1 LSPRAIHVLSELRR
15 TNLELA
21 DLEIP
26 AFIVSVFLTLKSW
39 SAWYSDLISVNR
51 FRVPIQQRLALFGAP
66 VVSLAFILVT
76 LTRLASSDVR
86 HDPLYLA
93 FYLLIGAAW
102 IGGGTL
108 VFPLLGISARDDIL
122 EKGNGASAWAI
133 VGALGGISCSFVGGN
148 IGNGPG
154 VAAVLFSSLLSTVLF
169 FVLWFVLDVLTS
181 ISDAIT
187 IDRAKE
193 TGIRMAGFLL
203 GLGLLSG
210 WSVAGDWVSASATL
224 RDFLHSS
231 WPAVAIT
238 VIAVFLELAL
248 KRVSIRFSS
257 RMAVSVVLSAV
268 YIGLGLA
275 WIVTRG
281 VHS

>member
-1 LSPRAIHVLSELRR
+1 M
-15 TNLELA
+15 A

-39 SAWYSDLISVNR
+39 SSWYSDLISVNR
-51 FRVPIQQRLALFGAP
+51 FRVSIQQRLALFSAP
-66 VVSLAFILVT
+66 VVSVAFIFVT
-76 LTRLASSDVR
+76 LTKLASSDVR

-108 VFPLLGISARDDIL
+108 VFPFLGISARDDIL
-122 EKGNGASAWAI
+122 EKGNGASAGAI
-133 VGALGGISCSFVGGN
+133 VGALGGMSCSFAGGN

-154 VAAVLFSSLLSTVLF
+154 VAAVLFSSVLSTALF

-187 IDRAKE
+187 IDRAKG

-224 RDFLHSS
+224 KHFLHSS
-231 WPAVAIT
+231 WPAVAT
-238 VIAVFLELAL
+238 TAIAVFLELAL

-257 RMAVSVVLSAV
+257 RIAVSAVLSAV

>member
-1 LSPRAIHVLSELRR
+1 
-15 TNLELA
+15 LA

-39 SAWYSDLISVNR
+39 SAWYSDLITVNR
-51 FRVPIQQRLALFGAP
+51 FRLPIQQRLVLFGAP
-66 VVSLAFILVT
+66 IASLAVIFVILT
-76 LTRLASSDVR
+76 KLASSDVR

-108 VFPLLGISARDDIL
+108 VFPLLGISARDDVL

-133 VGALGGISCSFVGGN
+133 VGALGGISCAFTGGN

-154 VAAVLFSSLLSTVLF
+154 VTAVLFTSVLSTGLF
-169 FVLWFVLDVLTS
+169 FVLWFVFDVLTS

-187 IDRAKE
+187 IDRANGS
-193 TGIRMAGFLL
+193 GIRMAGFLL

-231 WPAVAIT
+231 WPAVAMT
-238 VIAVFLELAL
+238 AIAVFLELVL

-257 RMAVSVVLSAV
+257 GIAVSAVFSAFYV
-268 YIGLGLA
+268 GLGLA

-281 VHS
+281 VH

>member
-1 LSPRAIHVLSELRR
+1 M
-15 TNLELA
+15 
-21 DLEIP
+21 
-26 AFIVSVFLTLKSW
+26 SVFLTLKSW

-66 VVSLAFILVT
+66 LVSLAFIFVT
-76 LTRLASSDVR
+76 LTKLASSDVR

-108 VFPLLGISARDDIL
+108 VFPFLGISARDDIL
-122 EKGNGASAWAI
+122 ERGNGASAWAV
-133 VGALGGISCSFVGGN
+133 VGALAGISCSFAGGN

-154 VAAVLFSSLLSTVLF
+154 VAAVLFSSALSTGLF
-169 FVLWFVLDVLTS
+169 FALWFALDVLTS

-187 IDRAKE
+187 IERSND
-193 TGIRMAGFLL
+193 TGIRMAGFLV

-210 WSVAGDWVSASATL
+210 WSVAGDWVSASATVK
-224 RDFLHSS
+224 DFLHSS
-231 WPAVAIT
+231 WPAMAIT
-238 VIAVFLELAL
+238 ATAAFLELAL
-248 KRVSIRFSS
+248 KRSSIRFSS
-257 RMAVSVVLSAV
+257 RITVSAVLSVA

-281 VHS
+281 VH